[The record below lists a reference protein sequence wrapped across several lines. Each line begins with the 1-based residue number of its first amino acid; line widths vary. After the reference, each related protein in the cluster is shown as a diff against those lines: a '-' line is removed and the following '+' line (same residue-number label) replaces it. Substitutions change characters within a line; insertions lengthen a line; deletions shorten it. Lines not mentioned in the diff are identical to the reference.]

1 MQFFN
6 IQARLKVG
14 GRRMYVPP
22 EGKLIRDIES
32 SWVLLEKA
40 EHDRELALREELVRF
55 VPQLLLL
62 LLLLLLFFI
71 FYFLILFFI
80 FLLLLL
86 LAVQCYITLLHR
98 GVTSRCSWLVCH
110 MDVLQ

>member
-1 MQFFN
+1 MLFFN

-32 SWVLLEKA
+32 SWMLLEKA

-55 VPQLLLL
+55 VAFNSPTWWHKNRPLGVVASVVRRMNEVTVHWARLVLGWMTVWVG
-62 LLLLLLFFI
+62 I
-71 FYFLILFFI
+71 PSR
-80 FLLLLL
+80 
-86 LAVQCYITLLHR
+86 C
-98 GVTSRCSWLVCH
+98 VTSQLG
-110 MDVLQ
+110 

>member
-1 MQFFN
+1 VQFFN

-32 SWVLLEKA
+32 SWMLLEKA

-55 VPQLLLL
+55 VNQNS
-62 LLLLLLFFI
+62 
-71 FYFLILFFI
+71 
-80 FLLLLL
+80 
-86 LAVQCYITLLHR
+86 LHR
-98 GVTSRCSWLVCH
+98 RYFYYRSHRGNEFILLVCLS
-110 MDVLQ
+110 VNKILKSG

>member
-1 MQFFN
+1 MSPYTCIIICRSNLYISGAYRYRERGNIEAQFFN

-32 SWVLLEKA
+32 SWILLEKA

-55 VPQLLLL
+55 VSQT
-62 LLLLLLFFI
+62 LF
-71 FYFLILFFI
+71 
-80 FLLLLL
+80 
-86 LAVQCYITLLHR
+86 
-98 GVTSRCSWLVCH
+98 
-110 MDVLQ
+110 

>member
-1 MQFFN
+1 MLFFN

-32 SWVLLEKA
+32 SWMLLEKA

-55 VPQLLLL
+55 VTFNSP
-62 LLLLLLFFI
+62 
-71 FYFLILFFI
+71 
-80 FLLLLL
+80 
-86 LAVQCYITLLHR
+86 TWWHEKP
-98 GVTSRCSWLVCH
+98 TTWCSG
-110 MDVLQ
+110 

>member
-6 IQARLKVG
+6 IQARLKAS

-32 SWVLLEKA
+32 SWMLLEKA

-55 VPQLLLL
+55 V
-62 LLLLLLFFI
+62 
-71 FYFLILFFI
+71 
-80 FLLLLL
+80 
-86 LAVQCYITLLHR
+86 A
-98 GVTSRCSWLVCH
+98 
-110 MDVLQ
+110 